1 MIRVE
6 RNQVD
11 EAGQPI
17 RPNDDWFTTAAEKT
31 VEAEAEQGDHEV
43 TDHYKDVQI
52 KIALEKLFNFKC
64 AYCER
69 DLSPPWDVEH
79 FRPKG
84 RVAERREHPG
94 YYWLAYEWTNLYPS
108 CQNCNQ
114 RRKDQPVWGNAD
126 LTPGPAAGK
135 LDQFPL
141 VVEANRA
148 MDHTMDIADEEP
160 ELLDPCND
168 TPEEVISFDPTGE
181 AFSLDDNPR
190 GVRSIEIYHLNRR
203 KLIDRRLEKQM
214 ECLLVMERIKANRDS
229 GDTGAVA
236 ILEDIY
242 NNLFRAATKP
252 YAGLARAIWND
263 PAAFGV

>member
-135 LDQFPL
+135 LDQFPWWSK
-141 VVEANRA
+141 R
-148 MDHTMDIADEEP
+148 TEP
-160 ELLDPCND
+160 WITRWISPRKSLCCW
-168 TPEEVISFDPTGE
+168 TPATIRPKRSSPLILRERPSVWMITL
-181 AFSLDDNPR
+181 AAC
-190 GVRSIEIYHLNRR
+190 VRSRSTI
-203 KLIDRRLEKQM
+203 
-214 ECLLVMERIKANRDS
+214 
-229 GDTGAVA
+229 
-236 ILEDIY
+236 
-242 NNLFRAATKP
+242 
-252 YAGLARAIWND
+252 
-263 PAAFGV
+263 